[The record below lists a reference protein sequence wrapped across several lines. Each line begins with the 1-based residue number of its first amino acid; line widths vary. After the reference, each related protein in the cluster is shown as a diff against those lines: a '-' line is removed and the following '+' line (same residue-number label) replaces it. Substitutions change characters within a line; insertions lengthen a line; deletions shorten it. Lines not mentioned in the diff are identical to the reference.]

1 MYPKIEVADRCYGLR
16 CRGPPELLTHS
27 DPGHVTASL
36 NKPAY
41 LQAPFGVGRRL
52 FLLSDGG
59 ALLRSRPMRS
69 VELPVALFDA
79 ASPLVPGKGGADMV
93 RASAPACRGDFLLRL
108 AGCQPKNP
116 IAQVR

>member
-16 CRGPPELLTHS
+16 CRGLPELLTHS
-27 DPGHVTASL
+27 DAGHVTASL